1 MFTQSLLA
9 VTLLTAIAAQAAPLS
24 YKTHAASAKL
34 NCTKLPDEAQP
45 SCHTL
50 EIAYPI
56 TGDKALDAWALKLT
70 QDTVGTK
77 DLSSKGLQKSWAK
90 DETVIETNKSNQNLE
105 KGDYPCFLRSI
116 HTIEL
121 EGQTPQYAVFGT
133 EDWAYTC
140 GAHGNGEHDLVI
152 MKRGVAKPKAVK
164 LKDILL
170 PKQKAKL
177 VALQKA
183 GYVKYLQ
190 KTGEYSAQEARAYI
204 KEYNSDGFKGTDNW
218 RFAKGGLVFL
228 FQNYEI
234 GAYALGRPEIFLS
247 NQQLKGIIKPE
258 ILREAAQYQ
267 VNPKIAKQ
275 EQEWQAA
282 KKAAKKEQQQQA
294 K

>member
-1 MFTQSLLA
+1 MFTKSLFA
-9 VTLLTAIAAQAAPLS
+9 VTLLTAAAQAAPLS

-34 NCTKLPDEAQP
+34 NCTKLPDEKEP
-45 SCHTL
+45 RCHTL
-50 EIAYPI
+50 EIAYPQ

-77 DLSSKGLQKSWAK
+77 DLSSKGLQKIWVK
-90 DETVIETNKSNQNLE
+90 NEDVIETNKSNKNLE
-105 KGDYPCFLRSI
+105 KGEYPCFLQSI

-121 EGQTPQYAVFGT
+121 EGQTPQYAVFGM

-140 GAHGNGEHDLVI
+140 GAHGNGEHELVI
-152 MKRGVAKPKAVK
+152 MKRGVAKPKAVE

-190 KTGEYSAQEARAYI
+190 QTGEYSAQEARAYI
-204 KEYNSDGFKGTDNW
+204 KEYNSDDFKGTDNW

-228 FQNYEI
+228 FQSYEI
-234 GAYALGRPEIFLS
+234 GAYALGRPEVFLS

-267 VNPKIAKQ
+267 VSPEILRKEK
-275 EQEWQAA
+275 EWRDAEA
-282 KKAAKKEQQQQA
+282 AAKKEQA